1 MVVNGTHERGR
12 PDRYRPRSAQILRPT
27 LLTLATATPG
37 TDWHRRCIV
46 DAYTREGV
54 LAASRD
60 LGGMGRRTR
69 RRAATAAT
77 PRSAARR
84 RDHQALVNV
93 SDEVR
98 REFRDVV
105 GNDSIAAYL
114 GRLVERAVER
124 ERARRV
130 RAGTVDDL
138 LLLDALERVRELQ
151 SELTSIVGWLE
162 RRLDPERH

>member
-1 MVVNGTHERGR
+1 
-12 PDRYRPRSAQILRPT
+12 
-27 LLTLATATPG
+27 
-37 TDWHRRCIV
+37 
-46 DAYTREGV
+46 
-54 LAASRD
+54 
-60 LGGMGRRTR
+60 MGRRTR